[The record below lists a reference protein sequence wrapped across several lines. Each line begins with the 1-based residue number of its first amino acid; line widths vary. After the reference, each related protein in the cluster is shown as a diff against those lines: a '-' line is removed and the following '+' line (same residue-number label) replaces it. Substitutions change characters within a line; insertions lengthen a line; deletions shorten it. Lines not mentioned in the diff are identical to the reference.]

1 MTFDTAAFPRELQL
15 ILTVCRPDPHPS
27 RTSDAAGLL
36 REPLDWNRIVP
47 LIAKHKV
54 LPLFWDRMRASDMI
68 RPALRTGGMSKL
80 WAHYLR
86 QLYIANRER
95 TALFMQMLEA
105 DAAGWR
111 AAGLDLAVLKGGA
124 LIGLIYQPSSR
135 MLHDIDLAA
144 DRAVAGKIKQYFTEA
159 GYRYGV
165 FDDATDTLRPLS
177 RKAERMWLFYNHTLP
192 PLFKETG
199 SDITPFN
206 KVQVGFNFFDNS
218 DPHSFDLADVAA
230 AAVDKGDGSA
240 LRVPRPE
247 HMLLNLC
254 THIYREA
261 VSLVY
266 ADVND
271 NWQLIKFCDLLGY
284 LHAADRLLN
293 REAFADIVRAA
304 DLAEV
309 CAFAFHY
316 TELVYPDEL
325 LAQWC
330 RLLPVSSRDLAAE
343 LQEGG
348 QRFSRDEPFEQQ
360 LFSLGAHRTPQSK
373 WNRGLGQEEW

>member
-1 MTFDTAAFPRELQL
+1 MTFDTAALPREVRL
-15 ILTVCRPDPHPS
+15 ILTVCRPEPYPS
-27 RTSDAAGLL
+27 MASDAAGLL

-47 LIAKHKV
+47 LVAKHKV
-54 LPLFWDRMRASDMI
+54 LPLFWDRMRAADLI
-68 RPALRTGGMSKL
+68 KPALRTGGLSKL
-80 WAHYLR
+80 WAHHLR

-95 TALFMQMLEA
+95 SGLFMEMLEA

-124 LIGLIYQPSSR
+124 LIGSLYQPANR

-144 DRAVAGKIKQYFTEA
+144 DRSDAGKIKEYFTEA

-192 PLFKETG
+192 PFFKETG
-199 SDITPFN
+199 SSLTPFN

-218 DPHSFDLADVAA
+218 DPYSFDLADVAA
-230 AAVDKGDGSA
+230 TAVDKVGGSA

-254 THIYREA
+254 THIYREG

-284 LHAADRLLN
+284 LHAADSQLN
-293 REAFADIVRAA
+293 RETFRDIVRAA
-304 DLAEV
+304 RLEQV

-316 TELVYPDEL
+316 TALVYPDEL
-325 LAQWC
+325 LTQWC
-330 RLLPVSSRDLAAE
+330 QLLPGASHDLTAE

-348 QRFSRDEPFEQQ
+348 QQFSRDEPFEEQ
-360 LFSLGAHRTPQSK
+360 LFSLRPHRTPQSK
-373 WNRGLGQEEW
+373 WNQGLGQEEW